1 MFCTCPGL
9 LQWPHTNTIISV
21 RLVYFDDFGIV
32 YIDLVVVSLLT
43 NLPLHYFT
51 IVYTKF
57 LIFLPHDFNLFF
69 QTKCEN
75 CKKVN
80 LSEM

>member
-1 MFCTCPGL
+1 MFCACPGL

-43 NLPLHYFT
+43 NLPLCYFT
-51 IVYTKF
+51 IVYTKL
-57 LIFLPHDFNLFF
+57 LIFLPYDFNLLF
-69 QTKCEN
+69 QTKCKN
-75 CKKVN
+75 CKKY
-80 LSEM
+80 